1 MGERTLVSRI
11 VELRFPQYER
21 VIVRDNPNRARVNRK
36 ELLASLRRVSLMAHE
51 KARGVKFRFDSGGE
65 LTLVSI
71 GYERGSAEETLNVTY
86 QGDGVEIALNASY
99 LIDVLQALECESVEL
114 QLRDS
119 NTQCVV
125 VPVEDDPRLEEY
137 IYVLMPMRL

>member
-1 MGERTLVSRI
+1 MTVYRHAQTGT
-11 VELRFPQYER
+11 
-21 VIVRDNPNRARVNRK
+21 
-36 ELLASLRRVSLMAHE
+36 
-51 KARGVKFRFDSGGE
+51 

-71 GYERGSAEETLNVTY
+71 GYERGSAEETLNVIY
-86 QGDGVEIALNASY
+86 QGDGLEIALNASY
-99 LIDVLQALECESVEL
+99 LIDVLQVLECDNVEL

-125 VPVEDDPRLEEY
+125 VPVEDDPRHEEY